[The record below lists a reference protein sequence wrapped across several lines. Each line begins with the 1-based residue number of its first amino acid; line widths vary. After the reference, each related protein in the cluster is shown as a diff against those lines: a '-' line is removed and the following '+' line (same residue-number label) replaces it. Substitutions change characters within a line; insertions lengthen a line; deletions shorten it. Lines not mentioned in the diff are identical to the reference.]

1 MNKIVIANELLKIAN
16 ELFEIEEQPKTEHQ
30 KIVEFLKSNG
40 KKYNGIVSVQ
50 IKLSNDLLTELD
62 YNDLKIDNLDKIV
75 INLSLTPNTDY
86 QIDNLTKQL
95 NKAKKHAKL
104 IQDKIKTLFNKDVKI
119 VLNYN

>member
-40 KKYNGIVSVQ
+40 KEYKGFVSVQ
-50 IKLSNDLLTELD
+50 IKLSDDLLTKLD